1 MTWTD
6 QELDAI
12 QDAEHR
18 EAAWATDDL
27 PQTGYRGPVRVVTQ
41 KSGPAF
47 DTPVQTALTAAG
59 DVLHAL
65 DRKCLPDLVDA
76 WVRLSAVVGI
86 HPIQLPATVGTW
98 GKDPWKRL
106 TDAVVLAL
114 CYTRTSQPSAST
126 KWNHAASEI
135 SAWVRH
141 CRDCYSKELDGH
153 KDPSERDLVEDGP
166 SDAARIAVL
175 ESEIYRYSVFLGAG
189 R

>member
-65 DRKCLPDLVDA
+65 DRKCLPDLIDA

-86 HPIQLPATVGTW
+86 TPVQLPDTVGAW

-106 TDAVVLAL
+106 TDVVVLAL
-114 CYTRTSQPSAST
+114 CYTRTSQPSAA
-126 KWNHAASEI
+126 KWDHAAREI

-141 CRDCYSKELDGH
+141 YRDCAQRELDAH
-153 KDPSERDLVEDGP
+153 KDPSDRDLIEDGP
-166 SDAARIAVL
+166 SDPARIAVL
-175 ESEIYRYSVFLGAG
+175 EAQIARWTLFLGAG